1 MPAAITMIRVL
12 TSISAFLPAALT
24 GLIERIRPEKQPLA
38 NILPPGNQVPSSVNI
53 LSKQNWLQ
61 AKYTFINSK
70 KGGVMRNNTIIAG
83 VLLLTLQD
91 SPVVAGTIYQWSDKQ
106 GQVHFSD
113 TAPAGAMS
121 SASIP
126 TPEPTLKTDTSGLRP
141 AESELLLKIKQRSQ
155 QHAQRAQARGLQN
168 NRKRAE
174 QRKRCEASREKLT
187 ASMGK
192 ETYKQYSRYLRNHC
206 W

>member
-1 MPAAITMIRVL
+1 
-12 TSISAFLPAALT
+12 
-24 GLIERIRPEKQPLA
+24 
-38 NILPPGNQVPSSVNI
+38 
-53 LSKQNWLQ
+53 
-61 AKYTFINSK
+61 
-70 KGGVMRNNTIIAG
+70 MRNNTIIAG